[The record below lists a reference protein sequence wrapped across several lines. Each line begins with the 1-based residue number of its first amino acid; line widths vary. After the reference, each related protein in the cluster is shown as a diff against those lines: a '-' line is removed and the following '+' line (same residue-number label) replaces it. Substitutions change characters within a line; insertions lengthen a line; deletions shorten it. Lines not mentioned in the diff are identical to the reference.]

1 MDQAENLRNIIKKQN
16 LKNITNSRVIAV
28 TSGKGGVG
36 KSSTSINL
44 AVQFTR
50 MGKKVIILD
59 ADFGLANIEVMF
71 GVIPK
76 YNLSD
81 LMFAGKELDEIITE
95 GPEGIRF
102 ISGGSG
108 IAKLVNL
115 DKEQVRRLVNKLS
128 ELEGMADVIIIDT
141 GAGISPAVMEF
152 LVASPETILVT
163 TPEPTSITD
172 SYALLKALS
181 MNENFKK
188 DETTIKM
195 IANRVDSEAEGRSL
209 YEKLNVVV
217 MKFLEINMQYLG
229 AVPQDNNI
237 KKAIMKQKPVSMIF
251 PNATSSRH
259 FEEIAT
265 RLMSTIIPLSSGMTK
280 LSGNFPVTSKFFRS
294 SSVSGIISASIVH
307 FSL

>member
-81 LMFAGKELDEIITE
+81 LMFAGKELDEII
-95 GPEGIRF
+95 
-102 ISGGSG
+102 
-108 IAKLVNL
+108 
-115 DKEQVRRLVNKLS
+115 
-128 ELEGMADVIIIDT
+128 IDT

-152 LVASPETILVT
+152 LVESPETILVT

-265 RLMSTIIPLSSGMTK
+265 RLMSEGADV
-280 LSGNFPVTSKFFRS
+280 PVHKRGIRGYLRS
-294 SSVSGIISASIVH
+294 VFAKNM
-307 FSL
+307 

>member
-1 MDQAENLRNIIKKQN
+1 
-16 LKNITNSRVIAV
+16 
-28 TSGKGGVG
+28 
-36 KSSTSINL
+36 
-44 AVQFTR
+44 
-50 MGKKVIILD
+50 
-59 ADFGLANIEVMF
+59 
-71 GVIPK
+71 
-76 YNLSD
+76 
-81 LMFAGKELDEIITE
+81 
-95 GPEGIRF
+95 
-102 ISGGSG
+102 
-108 IAKLVNL
+108 
-115 DKEQVRRLVNKLS
+115 
-128 ELEGMADVIIIDT
+128 MADVIIIDT

-259 FEEIAT
+259 F
-265 RLMSTIIPLSSGMTK
+265 
-280 LSGNFPVTSKFFRS
+280 
-294 SSVSGIISASIVH
+294 
-307 FSL
+307 

>member
-1 MDQAENLRNIIKKQN
+1 
-16 LKNITNSRVIAV
+16 
-28 TSGKGGVG
+28 
-36 KSSTSINL
+36 
-44 AVQFTR
+44 
-50 MGKKVIILD
+50 
-59 ADFGLANIEVMF
+59 
-71 GVIPK
+71 
-76 YNLSD
+76 
-81 LMFAGKELDEIITE
+81 
-95 GPEGIRF
+95 
-102 ISGGSG
+102 
-108 IAKLVNL
+108 
-115 DKEQVRRLVNKLS
+115 
-128 ELEGMADVIIIDT
+128 MADVIIIDT

-237 KKAIMKQKPVSMIF
+237 KKAITTVTAMNITFTEGS
-251 PNATSSRH
+251 
-259 FEEIAT
+259 EIIELNPREA
-265 RLMSTIIPLSSGMTK
+265 
-280 LSGNFPVTSKFFRS
+280 
-294 SSVSGIISASIVH
+294 
-307 FSL
+307 